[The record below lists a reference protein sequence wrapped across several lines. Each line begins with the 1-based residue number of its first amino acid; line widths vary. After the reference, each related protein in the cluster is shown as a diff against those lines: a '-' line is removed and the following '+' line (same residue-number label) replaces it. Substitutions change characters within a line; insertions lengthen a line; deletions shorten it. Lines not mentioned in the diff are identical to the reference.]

1 MAKANIAAAR
11 GFHFVE
17 AYCVVLVIYIVL
29 CLAIARA
36 LRSVERFL
44 RARWQGKRTKE
55 CSTVIILGKVF

>member
-17 AYCVVLVIYIVL
+17 AYCVVLVIYIAL

-36 LRSVERFL
+36 FAQCRTVS
-44 RARWQGKRTKE
+44 ARPLARKRTKE